1 MLRMAKR
8 YGCKYPNVFLVV
20 LFAVLIASMTGYCSF
35 AYAEDGGAAFKD
47 NYGIDINTDFAG
59 AAIYPMEILDSPNV
73 NVIYRKG

>member
-8 YGCKYPNVFLVV
+8 YGCKYLDVFLAV

-35 AYAEDGGAAFKD
+35 AYAEDGGAAFED

-73 NVIYRKG
+73 NMIYRKG